1 MAKSIADVMVAD
13 SAGAIAQRRRFFLAM
28 AVVLL
33 ALVLVG
39 FAPTFYLRAYLGTAH
54 LSPLIQTLPTHLQV
68 HGVVLTAW
76 FVLIVVQ
83 SLLVA
88 SHRTALHRRFGVAG
102 AILAAALVVTTLMV
116 LIRAV
121 PRFLSSGLPED
132 QMPRFALF
140 IIGDMGALVTF
151 SCLVASA
158 VYLRRQPEVQK
169 RLMLLASISIAGPA
183 VARLPGVSALP
194 LLVVP
199 LQVGLLVAVIL
210 HDIVSIRRVHLATVW
225 GVAFSLAVRG
235 LSTAVALSAI
245 GRAVILDLG

>member
-1 MAKSIADVMVAD
+1 MAKSMADVMVAD
-13 SAGAIAQRRRFFLAM
+13 SAGAVAQRSRFFLVT
-28 AVVLL
+28 AVVLFALML
-33 ALVLVG
+33 AG

-54 LSPLIQTLPTHLQV
+54 LSPLIQTLPAHLQV

-76 FVLIVVQ
+76 FVVFLVQ

-88 SHRTALHRRFGVAG
+88 SHRTDLHRRFGVAG
-102 AILAAALVVTTLMV
+102 AILAVALVVTTLMV

-132 QMPRFALF
+132 QMSRFAQF

-158 VYLRRQPEVQK
+158 VYLRRRPEVHK
-169 RLMLLASISIAGPA
+169 RLMLLASIGIVGPA
-183 VARLPGVSALP
+183 VARLPGMSTLP
-194 LLVVP
+194 LLIVAVEM
-199 LQVGLLVAVIL
+199 GLLVVVIL
-210 HDIVSIRRVHLATVW
+210 HDIVSIRRVHLATVS
-225 GVAFSLAVRG
+225 GVVFSLAVRG

-245 GRAVILDLG
+245 GKAFILELR